1 MRTLPR
7 NVSKSPERCHLE
19 RLEHHVAVRQDRH
32 LAPAAR
38 VLDRVERGREEAVRE
53 RVVEQ
58 EEGHVE
64 EVRAMDVFHPE
75 ALQRAEIVRVA
86 QLAAQLLEELPVA
99 LVLPVAD
106 LLRQVAA
113 HVGHHVIVVDQRV
126 VDVEE
131 GDHSVAR
138 HRGP

>member
-1 MRTLPR
+1 MRTLP
-7 NVSKSPERCHLE
+7 PERLEEPGARHLE

-64 EVRAMDVFHPE
+64 EVRAVDVFHPE
-75 ALQRAEIVRVA
+75 ALQRAQVVRVA
-86 QLAAQLLEELPVA
+86 QLDAQLLEQLPVA

-131 GDHSVAR
+131 GDHPVAR